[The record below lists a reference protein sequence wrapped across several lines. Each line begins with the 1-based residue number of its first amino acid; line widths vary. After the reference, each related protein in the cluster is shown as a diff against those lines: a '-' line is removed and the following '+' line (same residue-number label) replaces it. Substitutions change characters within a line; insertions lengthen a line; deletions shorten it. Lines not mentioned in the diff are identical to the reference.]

1 MRRTNRGERCGR
13 EGERERERDLGC
25 FLGGVVFACSPQL
38 LFVLLP
44 GKERRGLC
52 CVGGLAEQAGLA
64 CDVWH
69 YWGKQNGFITI
80 TPLKYSNI

>member
-1 MRRTNRGERCGR
+1 
-13 EGERERERDLGC
+13 
-25 FLGGVVFACSPQL
+25 
-38 LFVLLP
+38 
-44 GKERRGLC
+44 LC